1 MGILD
6 DVVINVKSAAE
17 FVGNKAGQIV
27 DISKLRINISELNN
41 EITKRYTE
49 LGQYIYDVKKNGE
62 VNEEIVAE
70 KIAEKIEAPF
80 KSSNFGLLAEG
91 KYKESALAAKNETAV
106 YSSLYVLNKEGKRA
120 KTYTSSQGKAGEWH
134 TLADWSSVNGITGN
148 SKGVVIYGAGWNLI
162 QTVK

>member
-1 MGILD
+1 MQSKDKVIVMGILD

-62 VNEEIVAE
+62 VNEEIVTE
-70 KIAEKIEAPF
+70 KIAEIDEFTAQLSAVVQEMGAMQNKVPCPVC
-80 KSSNFGLLAEG
+80 G
-91 KYKESALAAKNETAV
+91 KQCQAETA
-106 YSSLYVLNKEGKRA
+106 YCSFCGA
-120 KTYTSSQGKAGEWH
+120 KLTKSE
-134 TLADWSSVNGITGN
+134 
-148 SKGVVIYGAGWNLI
+148 
-162 QTVK
+162 